1 MKKSSLTGTKRSMTK
16 TTKTWSAPGWAY
28 IPTVEGKKLK
38 VWVSYLSPCLK
49 YAVVSQTKNDPKNS
63 VLASDLS
70 A

>member
-16 TTKTWSAPGWAY
+16 KTKTWSAPGWAY
-28 IPTVEGKKLK
+28 IPTAEGKKLK

-49 YAVVSQTKNDPKNS
+49 YAVVSQTKTDPKNS

-70 A
+70 V